1 MSAGKDDM
9 ENPEYV
15 KEMEEKMAKAV
26 SRMSRLRQGKVRVP
40 DDCSTLEEAVKR
52 VHEDDHLTT
61 IVLEKGEH
69 LVAVYGDEDGED
81 DRYLEI
87 PSAMNIVG
95 VTKVAKEEIVVKGG
109 IYFVGGIQGN
119 CHLQHLTLRQA
130 KDDGVFGHSSFTMED
145 VLVKECGR
153 SGVVTG
159 GTGVVGRCTNVE
171 VCQCGSSGVFA
182 FGGSITL
189 IGAKTTVHNNC
200 TQGDSNDHY
209 GLKVFGSSSSSIQLI
224 SPLTKEQVSHDNGG
238 GANWGAAFGG
248 DIHQI
253 KTIFERMPETEVRVP
268 KDCGT
273 LEEAVEKVHGDS
285 RLTTILVE
293 TGVYQ
298 IDGEYLVIPSAMN
311 IVGDPEVPKEKI
323 VVLGGIRFEEGIPGS
338 CLLQHL
344 TLRQALWAGVN
355 GESSFTMDD
364 VLVEQCGYQG
374 VRAHGTGVV
383 GRCTDVEVREC
394 GWSGLYAQEGASIT
408 LIGAKTKVHDNCT
421 EEHWDEYGLKVGGLG
436 TIQLVSPLTKEQVSY
451 SNGGGGNWVA
461 YVYKISTHIKTIFER
476 MPETEV
482 RVPEDYKTLQ
492 EAVEVVRD
500 NDRLV
505 YSNNQDD
512 LASIRRVGLT
522 TIVLG
527 KGKHV
532 IDRNFLQITYA
543 MNIVGDPWVP
553 RDEIVVLGG
562 IRFRNMIKGNCHL
575 QHLTLRFAKN
585 SGVLGYSSFTMD
597 DVLVEQCNYAGVVA
611 WGPGVVGRCT
621 NVEVR
626 RCGQSGVVAQG
637 DASIILIGDN
647 TTVHHNCTKSNTNGT
662 SNTYGLKVGELGT
675 PTIQLVFPLTK
686 EQVSYSNDGGGNWG
700 AEDGG
705 DINQIKN
712 RLSPLI
718 QSLYTRLFT
727 NVTDNGP
734 EKDFVIIL
742 QKIEDQGQLNV
753 NHKNEQGLTMLTT
766 ACVNGQIKW
775 IKILMKRTQIDGT
788 MTREQFIRCTAFPQK
803 WLNGEAL
810 NHPDTITLDD
820 TIGNCPVRC
829 LPCRH
834 PFEAIGLLEWLGG
847 TVDFV
852 DNPQRLEPHTKCP
865 GCNSEVQNVELMSS
879 DLVTRWNTMDRN
891 FIEAEEVLRNEN
903 SSPSEREKA
912 ERVRKINNYPSRYR
926 QFVKTKL

>member
-1 MSAGKDDM
+1 
-9 ENPEYV
+9 
-15 KEMEEKMAKAV
+15 
-26 SRMSRLRQGKVRVP
+26 
-40 DDCSTLEEAVKR
+40 
-52 VHEDDHLTT
+52 
-61 IVLEKGEH
+61 
-69 LVAVYGDEDGED
+69 
-81 DRYLEI
+81 
-87 PSAMNIVG
+87 
-95 VTKVAKEEIVVKGG
+95 
-109 IYFVGGIQGN
+109 
-119 CHLQHLTLRQA
+119 
-130 KDDGVFGHSSFTMED
+130 
-145 VLVKECGR
+145 
-153 SGVVTG
+153 
-159 GTGVVGRCTNVE
+159 VE
-171 VCQCGSSGVFA
+171 VCQCGSSGLFA

-189 IGAKTTVHNNC
+189 IGAKTTVHHNC
-200 TQGDSNDHY
+200 TD
-209 GLKVFGSSSSSIQLI
+209 
-224 SPLTKEQVSHDNGG
+224 
-238 GANWGAAFGG
+238 
-248 DIHQI
+248 
-253 KTIFERMPETEVRVP
+253 
-268 KDCGT
+268 
-273 LEEAVEKVHGDS
+273 
-285 RLTTILVE
+285 
-293 TGVYQ
+293 
-298 IDGEYLVIPSAMN
+298 
-311 IVGDPEVPKEKI
+311 
-323 VVLGGIRFEEGIPGS
+323 
-338 CLLQHL
+338 
-344 TLRQALWAGVN
+344 
-355 GESSFTMDD
+355 
-364 VLVEQCGYQG
+364 
-374 VRAHGTGVV
+374 
-383 GRCTDVEVREC
+383 
-394 GWSGLYAQEGASIT
+394 GAS
-408 LIGAKTKVHDNCT
+408 
-421 EEHWDEYGLKVGGLG
+421 DEYGLLVGGSTGGLG

-482 RVPEDYKTLQ
+482 RVPEDDKTLQ
-492 EAVEVVRD
+492 EAVEVMRD

-532 IDRNFLQITYA
+532 IDRNFLKITYA

-597 DVLVEQCNYAGVVA
+597 DVLVEQCNYSGVVA

-626 RCGQSGVVAQG
+626 QCGSSGVVAQG
-637 DASIILIGDN
+637 DASIILIGAN

-727 NVTDNGP
+727 IVTDNGP

-775 IKILMKRTQIDGT
+775 IKILMKQPQIDGT

-803 WLNGEAL
+803 WLENKLKLNYKEIFDGEK
-810 NHPDTITLDD
+810 TID
-820 TIGNCPVRC
+820 GCPVRC

-834 PFEAIGLLEWLGG
+834 PFEAKYIRKWLA
-847 TVDFV
+847 TESD
-852 DNPQRLEPHTKCP
+852 EPTTCP
-865 GCNSEVQNVELMSS
+865 ICKTEVKNVELMSTE
-879 DLVTRWNTMDRN
+879 LVERWNAMDAAYTETGKEQYK
-891 FIEAEEVLRNEN
+891 F
-903 SSPSEREKA
+903 S
-912 ERVRKINNYPSRYR
+912 SRYR